1 MSQHYCLT
9 ELLGYGYLIVYKLG
23 RSNQAADALAW
34 RDSPTDS
41 ELLILLFLHFEFLT
55 QLKTEIATFT
65 DL

>member
-1 MSQHYCLT
+1 MSQHYCLI

-41 ELLILLFLHFEFLT
+41 ELLILFIPTL
-55 QLKTEIATFT
+55 
-65 DL
+65 